1 MTDPIAVLEEVERQ
15 MRNLAQF
22 GEKVQQAPIYSMRL
36 ALHTAHAA
44 MKRCVEAEGLSPHA
58 RQQLRGEIR
67 TAEAELGLE
76 AA

>member
-1 MTDPIAVLEEVERQ
+1 MTDTIAALAEIERQ
-15 MRNLAQF
+15 IRHLHDL
-22 GEKVQQAPIYSMRL
+22 GERIQTAPVHSMRL

-44 MKRCVEAEGLSPHA
+44 MKRCVEAEGLNLHA
-58 RQQLRGEIR
+58 RQQLRGAIR

>member
-1 MTDPIAVLEEVERQ
+1 MTDTMAALSEIERQ
-15 MRNLAQF
+15 IRNLHDL
-22 GEKVQQAPIYSMRL
+22 GERIQTAPLHSMRL

-44 MKRCVEAEGLSPHA
+44 MKRCIEAEGLSPHA
-58 RQQLRGEIR
+58 RQQLRGAIR